1 MNLENLANLV
11 KLSGGAQSYESCSN
25 KKISQTMHEF
35 ADKKLKDRANK
46 VVKNKK
52 QAIAIALS
60 QAESQCKYNLEE
72 KSQII
77 KKVNEDLNSDKSLNL
92 TNIIETKKA
101 IEILQEKN
109 KYKQIY
115 FFKKLLFDKII
126 KLHLSGDS
134 MNQNMWKEINQIHK
148 FG

>member
-1 MNLENLANLV
+1 MNLSNLANLA
-11 KLSGGAQSYESCSN
+11 KLSGGAQSYAKCSN
-25 KKISQTMHEF
+25 SQISQTMHEF

-46 VVKNKK
+46 VIKNKS

-60 QAESQCKYNLEE
+60 QAESKCKYNQEE
-72 KSQII
+72 KSQLIS
-77 KKVNEDLNSDKSLNL
+77 KVNEDLNSDKQLNL

-101 IEILQEKN
+101 IEILHGKN

-115 FFKKLLFDKII
+115 VFKKLLFDKII

-134 MNQNMWKEINQIHK
+134 LSKNMWEEINQIHK